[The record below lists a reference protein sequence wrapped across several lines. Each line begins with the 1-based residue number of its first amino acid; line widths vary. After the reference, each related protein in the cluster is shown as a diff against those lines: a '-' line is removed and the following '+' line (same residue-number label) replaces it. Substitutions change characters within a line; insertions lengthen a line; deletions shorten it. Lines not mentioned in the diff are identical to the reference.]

1 MVICLFLGKIP
12 YCEDTGLLEV
22 SESLVKSL
30 VMELGWDNNGKEMI
44 KAKDLDGNKK
54 EKCFGFLING

>member
-1 MVICLFLGKIP
+1 MVTCLFLGKIP
-12 YCEDTGLLEV
+12 YCKDTGLLEV